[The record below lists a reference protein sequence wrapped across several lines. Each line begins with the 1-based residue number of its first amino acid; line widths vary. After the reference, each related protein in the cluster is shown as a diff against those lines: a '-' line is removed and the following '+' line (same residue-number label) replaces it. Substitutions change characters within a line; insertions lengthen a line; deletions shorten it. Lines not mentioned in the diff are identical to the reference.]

1 MHPLVQDLLVS
12 FRSLRKSPQ
21 FTLVAVLTLT
31 LGIAG
36 NTLVFTLVNATLLR
50 PLPYPQPHRLV
61 ILRWQDQ
68 SDVSAAAFFLMK
80 DRARSFSMITALY
93 PVNAGVNIAATGTP
107 QYVKALP
114 VSKDFFKTLGV
125 LPEIGSSFNEEQDQ
139 PHAPRTAILS
149 YGLWTQEFNRD
160 RLALGHDVRVNGESY
175 KIIGIMPQGFRSH
188 PDADIWLPFQLD
200 AKSVDTG
207 NNCRIIARLAA
218 DTSLQQAQYE
228 LDGLAREYHA
238 MYPWS
243 ASQGAFVAHDL
254 QSFMA
259 DKERSGLALLFAAV
273 AFVLLIACS
282 NVAILVLVR
291 AASRTQSIA
300 IRAALGSPRR
310 RLVFSLLTESLVLSI
325 TGGVLGLILA
335 KETLPLLLSLWP
347 IDLPL
352 GSRLSID
359 WRVVAFTFALSLAS
373 SLLFGLAPSFKLSR
387 VNLAGAM
394 AQTSRSSTSSAEQVR
409 SVRLLVFW
417 QIALT
422 VMLLA
427 GTMLLVR
434 SLSNLYSEPLGFDP
448 QHVSVAQ
455 LSLAG
460 QQYGTTA
467 ASSHLMDEVVKQLAA
482 LPGVDSVAAVDG
494 LPLEN
499 GLNLP
504 LHPVGMVGALDH
516 ADEYRPVTS
525 NYFSA
530 LHIRLVS
537 GRFFI
542 ASDTAGS
549 APVAIVNETM
559 ARRWW
564 PNTPAIGQY
573 IRVDEKLGPQPPDVP
588 RQIVGVVP
596 DIHERGPG
604 TPAPPTMFVPLSQ
617 TPDNI
622 TAFFNK
628 VFLTS
633 IVIHTSGRVELS
645 RQIHVAIQSIDPDL
659 PVASLRPYPQLLDQS
674 LANNRFIVLLTA
686 AFSAIALLLTA
697 VGIHGL
703 LNYQARLRRREI
715 AVRMAV
721 GASRTQIV
729 HMVVQQGI
737 QRLFFALLA
746 GLTGSFF
753 VKGLLSG
760 LLYDVHFSSII
771 VILATGLLLGLVA
784 TLISLLT
791 AVRAASIEPMAV
803 LRNE

>member
-1 MHPLVQDLLVS
+1 MHPLVQDFIVS
-12 FRSLRKSPQ
+12 IRSLRKSPQ

-36 NTLVFTLVNATLLR
+36 NTLVFTLINATLLR
-50 PLPYPQPHRLV
+50 PLPYPEPHRLIV
-61 ILRWQDQ
+61 LRWQDQ

-80 DRARSFSMITALY
+80 NRARSFSVIAALY
-93 PVNAGVNIAATGTP
+93 PVNAGVNISASGKP

-114 VSKDFFKTLGV
+114 VSKDFFQTLGV
-125 LPEIGSSFNEEQDQ
+125 LPEIGSAFNEEQDQ
-139 PHAPRTAILS
+139 PHAPRTAVLS
-149 YGLWTQEFNRD
+149 FGLWTQEFNRN
-160 RLALGHDVRVNGESY
+160 RSALGRDVRVNGQSY
-175 KIIGIMPQGFRSH
+175 KIIGIMPQGFRSY
-188 PDADIWLPFQLD
+188 PDADIWLPLQLD

-207 NNCRIIARLAA
+207 NNCRIIGRLAA
-218 DTSLQQAQYE
+218 NISAQRAQYE
-228 LDGLAREYHA
+228 LDGLAREYHQT
-238 MYPWS
+238 YPWS
-243 ASQGAFVAHDL
+243 APQGTLVAHDL
-254 QSFMA
+254 QSFLVN
-259 DKERSGLALLFAAV
+259 KERSGLALLFAAV

-291 AASRTQSIA
+291 AASRTQSVA
-300 IRAALGSPRR
+300 IRAALGSSRR
-310 RLVFSLLTESLVLSI
+310 RLVYSLLTESLLLSVV
-325 TGGVLGLILA
+325 GGVLGLILA
-335 KETLPLLLSLWP
+335 KETLPVLFSLWP

-352 GSRLSID
+352 GSTLNID
-359 WRVVAFTFALSLAS
+359 WHVVAFTLALSLLS
-373 SLLFGLAPSFKLSR
+373 SALFGLAPSVRLSR
-387 VNLAGAM
+387 VNLARAI
-394 AQTSRSSTSSAEQVR
+394 ALTSRSATASAEQVR

-434 SLSNLYSEPLGFDP
+434 SLSNLYSVPLGFDP

-455 LSLAG
+455 VSLAEE
-460 QQYGTTA
+460 QYSTTA
-467 ASSHLMDEVVKQLAA
+467 SASHLLDEVVKGLSV
-482 LPGVDSVAAVDG
+482 LPGIDAVAAVNG

-504 LHPVGMVGALDH
+504 LHPVEMPGSPDH
-516 ADEYRPVTS
+516 ADEYRPVTQ

-537 GRFFI
+537 GRSFV

-549 APVAIVNETM
+549 APVAIINETM
-559 ARRWW
+559 ARHWW
-564 PNTPAIGQY
+564 PNISAIGHY

-588 RQIVGVVP
+588 RLIVGVVP
-596 DIHERGPG
+596 DIQERGPG
-604 TPAPPTMFVPLSQ
+604 IPAPPTMFVPLDQ

-633 IVIHTSGRVELS
+633 IVVRTSGRVDLS
-645 RQIHVAIQSIDPDL
+645 RQIHGAIQSIDPDL
-659 PVASLRPYPQLLDQS
+659 PVASLRPFPQLLDQS
-674 LANNRFIVLLTA
+674 LAHNRFIVLLTT

-721 GASRTQIV
+721 GASRTHIV
-729 HMVVQQGI
+729 RMVAQQGV
-737 QRLFFALLA
+737 QRVFFALLA

-753 VKGLLSG
+753 IKGLLAG
-760 LLYDVHFSSII
+760 LLYNVNFSSII
-771 VILATGLLLGLVA
+771 VILGTGLLLGLVA
-784 TLISLLT
+784 TMISLLT
-791 AVRAASIEPMAV
+791 AVRAASIEPMVV